1 MENETTKTT
10 EQDLKS
16 ALDSLKAA
24 VKAARGS
31 RDDKTRVLTEYI
43 MEEVLAIQEEL
54 MELFAEYGATLTPT
68 ERSRL
73 ISAGIKNYGFIQM
86 VYNSATT
93 NPAFVPNY
101 LDMAKFEEAI
111 TDMNYRRQLLSLVQQ
126 FAQTVSDSL
135 LVDSDTAYRYAL
147 EYYNYVKEAARQKV
161 PGAETE
167 YNLLKPYFKRSKS
180 TREGDEPTVM
190 QLERDVRS
198 LLHGTK
204 EGKIVIENE
213 NPDVSGGKRFV
224 SDAVHSE
231 HEAVKETTGVEAKA

>member
-1 MENETTKTT
+1 MEKESTKTT
-10 EQDLKS
+10 KQDLKS
-16 ALDSLKAA
+16 AFDILKAA
-24 VKAARGS
+24 VKSVKGS
-31 RDDKTRVLTEYI
+31 NNDKTRVLTEYI
-43 MEEVLAIQEEL
+43 MEEVIDIQEQL
-54 MELFAEYGATLTPT
+54 MEIFAEYGSTLTPT

-86 VYNSATT
+86 AYNSAAT
-93 NPAFVPNY
+93 NPSFVPNY
-101 LDMAKFEEAI
+101 LDMAKFQEVI

-147 EYYNYVKEAARQKV
+147 EYYSYVKEAARQKV
-161 PGAETE
+161 PGAEAE
-167 YNLLKPYFKRSKS
+167 YNLLKPYFKKSKS
-180 TREGDEPTVM
+180 TKSGDEPTEL

-213 NPDVSGGKRFV
+213 NPDVSGGKRVV
-224 SDAVHSE
+224 SDAVHSDR
-231 HEAVKETTGVEAKA
+231 AVIRKTIDAQERS